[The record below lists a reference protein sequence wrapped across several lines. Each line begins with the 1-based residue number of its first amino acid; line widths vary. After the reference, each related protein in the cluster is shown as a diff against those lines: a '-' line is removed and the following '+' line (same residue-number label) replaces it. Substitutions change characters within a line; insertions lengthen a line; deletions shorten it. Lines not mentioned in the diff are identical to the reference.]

1 MKGWFCNS
9 GLGPGPSA
17 GTGKTGTKGFAG
29 QASSSQKKALTTSS
43 VPATAGI
50 SSRYLSR

>member
-1 MKGWFCNS
+1 MKGWFWSS

-17 GTGKTGTKGFAG
+17 GTGKTGTNGFAG
-29 QASSSQKKALTTSS
+29 QASNSQKNAFTTSS

-50 SSRYLSR
+50 SSR